1 MAKSPDQLSHGFV
14 EAKGSQVEVFPEDKE
29 GDATFG
35 LCLINLIERHLFQEL
50 H

>member
-1 MAKSPDQLSHGFV
+1 MVKSPYQLSHGFV
-14 EAKGSQVEVFPEDKE
+14 EAKGSQVEVLPEDKK

-35 LCLINLIERHLFQEL
+35 LRLINLIERHLFPEL